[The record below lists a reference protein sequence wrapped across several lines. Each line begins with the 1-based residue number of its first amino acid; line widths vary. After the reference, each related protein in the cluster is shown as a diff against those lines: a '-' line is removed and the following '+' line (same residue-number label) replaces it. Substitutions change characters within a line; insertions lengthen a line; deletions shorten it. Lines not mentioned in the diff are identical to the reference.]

1 MSSLPSPSPSA
12 PTTQELFKRLSEIT
26 LEMRETCA
34 SMEDSVAQLT
44 ASEPMN
50 GDTLALQ
57 NLDRMTQNLTEIS
70 KLMRRLSEAEQ
81 GIERTIIV
89 DAVQAIILPSLKS
102 YLENGLTQTDLGE
115 VDLF

>member
-1 MSSLPSPSPSA
+1 MSD
-12 PTTQELFKRLSEIT
+12 IT

-34 SMEDSVAQLT
+34 SMEDSVAKMT
-44 ASEPMN
+44 ASEPMSSA
-50 GDTLALQ
+50 TLDLQ

-81 GIERTIIV
+81 GIERAVIF
-89 DAVQAIILPSLKS
+89 DAVQSIILPSLKS
-102 YLENGLTQTDLGE
+102 YLENGFKQSDQGE